1 MAACTRRR
9 TRLLARLVACGAC
22 LNSLCLT
29 AQEPQLTT
37 VWARDFNG
45 DGLSEV
51 SRIEGTWIEYVG
63 GGWPGRLVPITVQGA
78 YLQAAAGAALW
89 SPATPLTTNDR
100 VSPTLSEGGYWFER
114 VSIWRELMGEPL
126 PPFDPVGPYVGVRF
140 VARDGPHA
148 AWVNLADPAD
158 FGWQPEPGAAI
169 RVGDKPEPPPAPPEI
184 LEQPSGTSVPV
195 GSPLTLS
202 LKVTGYPFPTLQWYL
217 DGQAIPGAMG
227 NVLSVAS
234 ARLTDAGE
242 YHATASNV
250 VGTVTSQTARVVIG
264 YTLVCSGHRS
274 GDVRSDPSLEIYE
287 PGQLV
292 KVTAIPRAGQTFLRW
307 EGDAEGTTNPLT
319 LTMDGHKS
327 VVAFFTPGLGDL
339 KWQFVTGGAVHSS
352 PALGVDG
359 TVYVGS
365 SDRKLYALDGA
376 TGQKLWEFETGGGV
390 ESSPAVGAEGTV
402 YVGSHDGSV
411 YAVDGVTGLRRWQF
425 LTGSNV
431 VSSPAIGVDGTVFVG
446 SNDRR
451 LYALNGS
458 TGQKVWEFLTGGEVG
473 SSPALGLDGTV
484 YVGSSDTRLY
494 ALAAASGQVK
504 WEFTAGGAMGSPILG
519 ADGTVYVVSNDSV
532 LHALNGVTGQQ
543 LWELAGAGSRLAIE
557 ADGTLYVG
565 ANETGFWA
573 LDGKTGQKRWETMG
587 LEMYPEGSTSV
598 AFGAAAAL
606 GADGMVYVTGKAT
619 VCALDGPFPWPQCG
633 SYSVVHALDGTTGQA
648 AWGGT
653 QEPFDFDYSPSSP
666 NIGPDGTVYFGSADG
681 RVHAYQGS
689 SGLAE
694 SPWPKFRA
702 DVQNTGRVRPP
713 PPLRLAISRHE
724 GKARIAWTTPAVL
737 QSSDAL
743 VPADWQ
749 DLSEAGS
756 PYDIEP
762 ADGQRFYRLR
772 RPRRM
777 RGDMH
782 GRSVHE
788 VPGVNSIRCKRS
800 A

>member
-1 MAACTRRR
+1 
-9 TRLLARLVACGAC
+9 
-22 LNSLCLT
+22 
-29 AQEPQLTT
+29 TT

-100 VSPTLSEGGYWFER
+100 VSPTLSEGGYWFEI

-140 VARDGPHA
+140 VARDGQHA
-148 AWVNLADPAD
+148 AWVNLDDPAD

-184 LEQPSGTSVPV
+184 LKQPSGTSVPV

-352 PALGVDG
+352 PALGPD
-359 TVYVGS
+359 
-365 SDRKLYALDGA
+365 
-376 TGQKLWEFETGGGV
+376 
-390 ESSPAVGAEGTV
+390 GTV

-411 YAVDGVTGLRRWQF
+411 YAL
-425 LTGSNV
+425 
-431 VSSPAIGVDGTVFVG
+431 
-446 SNDRR
+446 
-451 LYALNGS
+451 
-458 TGQKVWEFLTGGEVG
+458 
-473 SSPALGLDGTV
+473 
-484 YVGSSDTRLY
+484 
-494 ALAAASGQVK
+494 
-504 WEFTAGGAMGSPILG
+504 
-519 ADGTVYVVSNDSV
+519 
-532 LHALNGVTGQQ
+532 
-543 LWELAGAGSRLAIE
+543 
-557 ADGTLYVG
+557 
-565 ANETGFWA
+565 
-573 LDGKTGQKRWETMG
+573 
-587 LEMYPEGSTSV
+587 
-598 AFGAAAAL
+598 
-606 GADGMVYVTGKAT
+606 
-619 VCALDGPFPWPQCG
+619 
-633 SYSVVHALDGTTGQA
+633 
-648 AWGGT
+648 
-653 QEPFDFDYSPSSP
+653 
-666 NIGPDGTVYFGSADG
+666 
-681 RVHAYQGS
+681 
-689 SGLAE
+689 
-694 SPWPKFRA
+694 
-702 DVQNTGRVRPP
+702 
-713 PPLRLAISRHE
+713 
-724 GKARIAWTTPAVL
+724 
-737 QSSDAL
+737 
-743 VPADWQ
+743 
-749 DLSEAGS
+749 
-756 PYDIEP
+756 
-762 ADGQRFYRLR
+762 
-772 RPRRM
+772 
-777 RGDMH
+777 
-782 GRSVHE
+782 
-788 VPGVNSIRCKRS
+788 
-800 A
+800 